1 MLVVLR
7 ALPAR
12 RFRALLGVV
21 ALVFA
26 ALLALTAQSS
36 EAFAASWATGVEASL
51 PANAG
56 SIPDVSLNSVSCAAA
71 GNCSAVGEYHD
82 SAGHY
87 QGLLLTESAGTW
99 AAGVEATLPA
109 GARANPG
116 VSLASVSC
124 PSAGNCSAVGNYYDS
139 AGHHQGLLLS
149 ETAGTWATGVEVT
162 PPANAG
168 SDPGVYVGSVSCA
181 SAGNCGAVGSYLD
194 SSNHQQGLLLTE
206 TADTWSAGVEA
217 TLPVGARPS
226 PGVSLVSV
234 SCASAR
240 NCSAVGNY
248 QDSAGHYQGVLL
260 STLRRVTVSKRGS
273 GRGSVTSSP
282 AGINC
287 GASCSHSFNS
297 GRAVTLTARAARGS
311 GFAGWSGPCSGRG
324 ACRVKLTTDRT
335 VPARFALLPNTKI
348 TKAKINKAHHRA
360 RFKFKALGK
369 STGFKCALVKGKKHK
384 KPKPHFASCRS
395 PKTYKGLAPGGYTF
409 LVRAFNAGGPDR
421 TPAKQSFR
429 F

>member
-99 AAGVEATLPA
+99 AAGIEATLPA

-116 VSLASVSC
+116 VSLSSVSCPSAGNCSAVGNYYDSAGQRQGLLLTESAGTWATAVEATLPAGVATNPDVSINSVSC

-139 AGHHQGLLLS
+139 AGHYQGVLLS
-149 ETAGTWATGVEVT
+149 ETAGTWAAGVEATLPAGAATDPSVT
-162 PPANAG
+162 L
-168 SDPGVYVGSVSCA
+168 SSVSCP

-194 SSNHQQGLLLTE
+194 SSSRSQGVLLSETAGTWATGVEAALPAGHGTDPGVNLNSVSCASAGNCGAVGHYTDSSGNYQGVLLSETAGTWATGVEASLPANAGSNPYVTLNSVSCASAGNCSAVGYYDDSSGHQQGLLLSE
-206 TADTWSAGVEA
+206 TAGTWSTGGEVTPPANAG
-217 TLPVGARPS
+217 S
-226 PGVSLVSV
+226 
-234 SCASAR
+234 
-240 NCSAVGNY
+240 
-248 QDSAGHYQGVLL
+248 D
-260 STLRRVTVSKRGS
+260 
-273 GRGSVTSSP
+273 
-282 AGINC
+282 
-287 GASCSHSFNS
+287 
-297 GRAVTLTARAARGS
+297 
-311 GFAGWSGPCSGRG
+311 
-324 ACRVKLTTDRT
+324 
-335 VPARFALLPNTKI
+335 
-348 TKAKINKAHHRA
+348 
-360 RFKFKALGK
+360 
-369 STGFKCALVKGKKHK
+369 
-384 KPKPHFASCRS
+384 
-395 PKTYKGLAPGGYTF
+395 PGGY
-409 LVRAFNAGGPDR
+409 VGPV
-421 TPAKQSFR
+421 PC
-429 F
+429 